1 MSEERKIYMEKKN
14 IVHTNDEI
22 LAAFED
28 NTAIVFE
35 LSRERTPSAKSNLF
49 GGIWQINPE
58 ALIAEDCDLCV
69 MGGESTAHTK
79 QILVIDKGG
88 DKDTGNRILDLM
100 YKSGVVCYVTFK
112 EKKYDI
118 KRCILQ
124 KFDYKIRIVK
134 KMNLLVDYGTLLVTV
149 RHLSQADHEAKEN
162 MGEEK
167 MNAKVK
173 AIIEKHKKRSR

>member
-1 MSEERKIYMEKKN
+1 MNNIKLYREKKSE
-14 IVHTNDEI
+14 VHTHEEI

-58 ALIAEDCDLCV
+58 TIITEADLCV
-69 MGGESTAHTK
+69 MSVEATAHRK

-100 YKSGVVCYVTFK
+100 YKSGVVPSCYVTFK
-112 EKKYDI
+112 KKKNGI

-124 KFDYKIRIVK
+124 KFDYKTTVVK
-134 KMNLLVDYGTLLVTV
+134 KMNFP
-149 RHLSQADHEAKEN
+149 
-162 MGEEK
+162 
-167 MNAKVK
+167 
-173 AIIEKHKKRSR
+173 

>member
-1 MSEERKIYMEKKN
+1 MTEERKIYMEKKN
-14 IVHTNDEI
+14 IVHTHKEI

-35 LSRERTPSAKSNLF
+35 LSRERMPSAKLNLF

-58 ALIAEDCDLCV
+58 AIITEADLCV
-69 MGGESTAHTK
+69 MSVEATAHRK

-100 YKSGVVCYVTFK
+100 YKSGVAPSCYVTFK
-112 EKKYDI
+112 EKKSGI

-124 KFDYKIRIVK
+124 KFDYKTTVVK
-134 KMNLLVDYGTLLVTV
+134 KMNLLIDGNDLLVTV
-149 RHLSQADHEAKEN
+149 RHLSQADHEKKEN
-162 MGEEK
+162 SEASK
-167 MNAKVK
+167 
-173 AIIEKHKKRSR
+173 

>member
-1 MSEERKIYMEKKN
+1 MTEERKIYMKKKN
-14 IVHTNDEI
+14 EVHTPEEF

-35 LSRERTPSAKSNLF
+35 LSRERAPFAKSNLF

-69 MGGESTAHTK
+69 MSGLEPTAHRK

-100 YKSGVVCYVTFK
+100 YNSGVVPYCHVTFK
-112 EKKYDI
+112 EKKNGI

-124 KFDYKIRIVK
+124 AFKSETKVVK

-162 MGEEK
+162 MGE
-167 MNAKVK
+167 
-173 AIIEKHKKRSR
+173 

>member
-1 MSEERKIYMEKKN
+1 MTEERKIYMEKKSE
-14 IVHTNDEI
+14 VHTPEEI

-49 GGIWQINPE
+49 SGIWQINPE
-58 ALIAEDCDLCV
+58 AIISEADLCV
-69 MGGESTAHTK
+69 MSVEATSHRK

-100 YKSGVVCYVTFK
+100 YKSGVAPSCYVTFK
-112 EKKYDI
+112 EKKNGI

-124 KFDYKIRIVK
+124 KFDYKTTVVK
-134 KMNLLVDYGTLLVTV
+134 KMNLLIDGNDLLVTV
-149 RHLSQADHEAKEN
+149 RHLSQADHEKKEN
-162 MGEEK
+162 SEASK
-167 MNAKVK
+167 
-173 AIIEKHKKRSR
+173 

>member
-1 MSEERKIYMEKKN
+1 MTEERKIYMVKKN
-14 IVHTNDEI
+14 EVHTHEEI

-58 ALIAEDCDLCV
+58 AIITEADLCV
-69 MGGESTAHTK
+69 MSVEATAHRK

-88 DKDTGNRILDLM
+88 DKDTGNRILNLM
-100 YKSGVVCYVTFK
+100 YKSGVVPFCHVTFK
-112 EKKYDI
+112 EKKNGI

-124 KFDYKIRIVK
+124 AFNGETTVVK
-134 KMNLLVDYGTLLVTV
+134 KMNLLVDYGNLLVTV
-149 RHLSQADHEAKEN
+149 RHLTQADHEAKEN
-162 MGEEK
+162 MGE
-167 MNAKVK
+167 
-173 AIIEKHKKRSR
+173 

>member
-1 MSEERKIYMEKKN
+1 MTEKRKIYIEKKN
-14 IVHTNDEI
+14 IVHTPKEI

-35 LSRERTPSAKSNLF
+35 LKKERGLSDKRNLF
-49 GGIWQINPE
+49 AGIWEINPE

-69 MGGESTAHTK
+69 MGGESTTHRK
-79 QILVIDKGG
+79 QILIIDKGG

-100 YKSGVVCYVTFK
+100 YKSGVVPFCYVSFK
-112 EKKYDI
+112 EKKNGI

-124 KFDYKIRIVK
+124 AFNAETTVVK
-134 KMNLLVDYGTLLVTV
+134 KMNLLVDYGNLIVTV

-162 MGEEK
+162 MGE
-167 MNAKVK
+167 
-173 AIIEKHKKRSR
+173 

>member
-1 MSEERKIYMEKKN
+1 MSEERKIYMKKKD
-14 IVHTNDEI
+14 IVHAPEEI

-58 ALIAEDCDLCV
+58 AIITETDLCV
-69 MGGESTAHTK
+69 MSIESTAHRK

-100 YKSGVVCYVTFK
+100 YKSGVVPFCYVTCK
-112 EKKYDI
+112 EKKNGL

-124 KFDYKIRIVK
+124 AFKSETKVVK

-149 RHLSQADHEAKEN
+149 RHLSQADHE
-162 MGEEK
+162 
-167 MNAKVK
+167 
-173 AIIEKHKKRSR
+173 KK